1 MLHKIINTENLKK
14 ILTTKFK
21 NKKVVLCH
29 GVFDLLHFGHIK
41 HFEEAKN
48 YGDIL
53 VVSITPDKFV
63 NKGPSRPMF
72 KEDIRMKSLAALE
85 IIDYVTLNDSVS
97 AINIIK
103 KLKPNFYCKGPDYKN
118 HDRDITR
125 NIKKEEKAVKSL
137 KGKIVYTSG
146 QTFSS
151 GSIINKYSNI
161 LDLETKRNIS
171 KIKNNLNTR
180 RIENIFQ
187 KINKLKVLVIGELI
201 IDEYVLHLNQ
211 INY

>member
-1 MLHKIINTENLKK
+1 MNNKIFYPDILKK
-14 ILTTKFK
+14 ILIKKIK

-72 KEDIRMKSLAALE
+72 NEDIRMKSLAALE
-85 IIDYVTLNDSVS
+85 IIDYVTINDSVS
-97 AINIIK
+97 AVNIIK
-103 KLKPNFYCKGPDYKN
+103 KLKPNFYCKGPDYKD
-118 HDRDITR
+118 HKKDVTK
-125 NIKKEEKAVKSL
+125 NINKEKEAIKSC

-146 QTFSS
+146 ETFSS
-151 GSIINKYSNI
+151 GSIINKYSDK
-161 LDLETKRNIS
+161 LDTDTK
-171 KIKNNLNTR
+171 KT
-180 RIENIFQ
+180 F
-187 KINKLKVLVIGELI
+187 
-201 IDEYVLHLNQ
+201 
-211 INY
+211 